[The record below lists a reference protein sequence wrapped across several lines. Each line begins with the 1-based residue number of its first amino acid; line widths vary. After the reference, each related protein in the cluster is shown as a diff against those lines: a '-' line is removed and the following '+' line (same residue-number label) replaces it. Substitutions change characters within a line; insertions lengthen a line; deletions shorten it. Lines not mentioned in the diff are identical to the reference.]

1 MKPSFDVLQEPWI
14 PVVTFEGETL
24 EVGILD
30 ALLRSPEWKEIQ
42 DPSPMVEYSVYRFL
56 IVFLMDALRPET
68 PVDLEELLYAGQF
81 DESAIQDY
89 ITLCHSEGVSFDLFD
104 PDRPFMQTS
113 VDKNWDK
120 QRKPVTTL
128 DYTVPNGNNHI
139 HFDHRRKHEV
149 YDPGKAMRMLL
160 TAQIFCTSA
169 AQGYP
174 SNVNGA
180 PPWFSLVQGGNL
192 FETLVRNMVY
202 RDQIKVP
209 FDDPPVFWR
218 NTAVVESKKAV
229 AQTSWLYGMLFPAR
243 RIHLLPRE
251 DGTVAEL
258 YFSQGMNYLDPANWR
273 DPHVTYWLT
282 QERRSNWKPK
292 TEVAVWQ
299 NLANL
304 IDTEHQCT
312 PQVLSN
318 YKSSDSEAMVVLQLY
333 GVATNQ
339 ASYLQ
344 SEKCALRLPL
354 GIVGND
360 VAEGFVQS
368 FIDTAKLLATTVYR
382 ALKHKEIPEVCRK
395 QGVQRFY
402 AASEQSLF
410 QGLDLLCDSRADPMK
425 LLQETEDKL
434 LARAAACISEELN
447 SLRLRGRAMLET
459 AEAQQKEW
467 NKARKTIKRKWN
479 HE

>member
-1 MKPSFDVLQEPWI
+1 M
-14 PVVTFEGETL
+14 
-24 EVGILD
+24 
-30 ALLRSPEWKEIQ
+30 
-42 DPSPMVEYSVYRFL
+42 
-56 IVFLMDALRPET
+56 
-68 PVDLEELLYAGQF
+68 
-81 DESAIQDY
+81 
-89 ITLCHSEGVSFDLFD
+89 
-104 PDRPFMQTS
+104 
-113 VDKNWDK
+113 
-120 QRKPVTTL
+120 
-128 DYTVPNGNNHI
+128 
-139 HFDHRRKHEV
+139 
-149 YDPGKAMRMLL
+149 
-160 TAQIFCTSA
+160 
-169 AQGYP
+169 
-174 SNVNGA
+174 
-180 PPWFSLVQGGNL
+180 
-192 FETLVRNMVY
+192 
-202 RDQIKVP
+202 
-209 FDDPPVFWR
+209 
-218 NTAVVESKKAV
+218 
-229 AQTSWLYGMLFPAR
+229 
-243 RIHLLPRE
+243 
-251 DGTVAEL
+251 AEL

-304 IDTEHQCT
+304 IDTVHQCT

-318 YKSSDSEAMVVLQLY
+318 YKSLDSEEMVVLQLY

-339 ASYLQ
+339 ANYLQ

-368 FIDTAKLLATTVYR
+368 FIGTAKLLATTVYR

-402 AASEQSLF
+402 AASEQYLF
-410 QGLDLLCDSRADPMK
+410 QVLDLLCDGRVDPIK

-434 LARAAACISEELN
+434 LAHASACISEELN

-459 AEAQQKEW
+459 AEAQQREW